1 MNICFQS
8 PRHYQ
13 VHTSN
18 NTIRVHLGR
27 VHLGAKINVNCN
39 IVKDSQ
45 KDLKM

>member
-27 VHLGAKINVNCN
+27 VMGAKINVNCN